1 MSEPWQYLFETKLG
15 WVALT
20 LEERAVSRLTFG
32 WSDLDSLVEQLDR
45 SFTGERKIDR
55 LGASKDCRYTFARE
69 CRNRLD
75 DYFRNGS
82 DVLQD
87 IPFVD
92 PSRTAF
98 QAAVVRACRAI
109 RGGQTRTYAQLA
121 ETAGSSGACRAV
133 GNQMARNPLPLL
145 IPCHRVVGSG
155 GGLGGYSAPSGLD
168 LKRTLLKLEAD
179 ALSRRSAKKSAVAA
193 AV

>member
-1 MSEPWQYLFETKLG
+1 MNEPWQFLFETRLG

-20 LEERAVSRLTFG
+20 LEERAVSRLSFG
-32 WSDLDSLVEQLDR
+32 WSDLGSLVQQLDKD
-45 SFTGERKIDR
+45 FVGERKIET
-55 LGASKDCRYTFARE
+55 LPSAKECRYTFARE
-69 CRNRLD
+69 CRSRLD
-75 DYFRNGS
+75 DFFRNGS

-92 PSRTAF
+92 PSRTTF

-109 RGGQTRTYAQLA
+109 RAGQTRTYAELA
-121 ETAGSSGACRAV
+121 VIAGSAGACRAV

-155 GGLGGYSAPSGLD
+155 GGLGGYSAPTGLD
-168 LKRTLLKLEAD
+168 LKRTLLQLEAK
-179 ALSRRSAKKSAVAA
+179 AANRRSPVGASAGAR
-193 AV
+193 